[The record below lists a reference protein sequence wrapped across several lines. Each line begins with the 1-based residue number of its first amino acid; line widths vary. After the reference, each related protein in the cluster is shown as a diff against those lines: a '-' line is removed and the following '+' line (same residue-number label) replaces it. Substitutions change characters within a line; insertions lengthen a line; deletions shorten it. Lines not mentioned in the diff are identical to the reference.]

1 MLIIKYLPG
10 GLFIE
15 DGIAGFYLPEFAVSL
30 EEMRQGENVLLV
42 AQTAQPEDD
51 KPLYI
56 KIRVVTVM
64 VDTIAQD

>member
-1 MLIIKYLPG
+1 
-10 GLFIE
+10 
-15 DGIAGFYLPEFAVSL
+15 
-30 EEMRQGENVLLV
+30 MRQGENVLLV